1 MSDDA
6 RPGAIFL
13 VCLALL
19 LVCSCSTRPLSLNPS
34 AQGSLLDQARAI
46 TKERGLVEAREF
58 VIEQLGN
65 LDSSRGEME
74 SRISLTTSSSALSFP
89 DSLMAMGAEGRANV
103 ALVIVPGTKV
113 KPCIPSKARETLVEA
128 MRKAQEL
135 GFKACIIDT
144 PYHSTPSESA
154 EIIAGQLT
162 PIISE
167 SEHVMLMMLSKGA
180 HDVAF
185 FLQDH
190 AANWP
195 PDERAKFKAVI
206 SLAGTVQGS
215 IAAAWMAGS
224 PHPAPLLLRNSLRIS
239 GQGHIVEM
247 LEEVGVSPWHTATLQ
262 RLSHT
267 FPNLTWIS
275 FAMIPDGEDGRVTE
289 KVWMPQMRRL
299 IEREAPFFSP
309 EDGLVESL
317 ASVMPQESDL
327 PQWVI
332 RGFGSHILTNGRF
345 PDGSRIA
352 PTTTVEGVEEINP
365 ASGAELMDALLRALP
380 APLLDGPLKGTSQL
394 D

>member
-6 RPGAIFL
+6 RSGALFL
-13 VCLALL
+13 VSLAGLL
-19 LVCSCSTRPLSLNPS
+19 FCSCSTRPLSLQPS
-34 AQGSLLDQARAI
+34 TQGSLLDQARAI
-46 TKERGLVEAREF
+46 TRESGLVEAREF
-58 VIEQLGN
+58 VIEQLGD
-65 LDSSRGEME
+65 LDSSDGEME
-74 SRISLTTSSSALSFP
+74 RRISRTTSSSTLSFP
-89 DSLMAMGAEGRANV
+89 DSLMALGAEGRAEV
-103 ALVIVPGTKV
+103 AMVIIPGTKV
-113 KPCIPSKARETLVEA
+113 RLCVPSKARETLAEA
-128 MRKAQEL
+128 ARKAEEL
-135 GFKACIIDT
+135 GFKAYIIDT
-144 PYHSTPSESA
+144 PHHSTPSENA
-154 EIIAGQLT
+154 GIIAGQLA

-167 SEHVMLMMLSKGA
+167 SEHVILMMLSKGA

-195 PDERAKFKAVI
+195 PDERAKFKAVL

-224 PHPAPLLLRNSLRIS
+224 PHPAPLLLRNTLRIS

-247 LEEVGVSPWHTATLQ
+247 LEEVGVSPWHTSTLQ
-262 RLSHT
+262 RLSQT

-275 FAMIPDGEDGRVTE
+275 FAMIPDGGDGRVTE
-289 KVWMPQMRRL
+289 KVWMPQIRRL

-317 ASVMPQESDL
+317 ASVMPEESDL

-352 PTTTVEGVEEINP
+352 PATTVEGVEELNP

-380 APLLDGPLKGTSQL
+380 APLLDGSFNGSSQL
-394 D
+394 N